1 MFSHAG
7 IHSITCLP
15 THAVCSAFQ
24 HCNHTFRIVIPGG
37 FYSMSSSPTVARTAA
52 SHDFPAGV
60 YPLKI
65 SWPYAIGITAMH
77 LLTLLAFVPWLFSWT
92 GVASVIIGH
101 HLFGML
107 GMTVGYHRL
116 LTHRSFQCPL
126 WLERTL
132 AILGVCCFQD
142 TPAQWVAT
150 HRQHHCDS
158 DDQPDPHSPLVS
170 FCWGHFSWL
179 FLQNRDK
186 GHLRHLD
193 RYAKDLLR
201 DPLYLWLEKR
211 QHWIWVYVAHAVL
224 IFLLGAGIGA
234 ITGGWDEALR
244 MGLSLFVWGVIVRTV
259 VVWHVT
265 WSVNSLTHLWGYRS
279 FETRDNSR
287 NNWLIGLL
295 AHGEG
300 WHNNHHAQQRSAAH
314 GRNWWEFDLS
324 YRTIQLLEFMGLAW
338 NVVHA
343 KPIKDNNQIDTVV
356 SQPVL

>member
-1 MFSHAG
+1 
-7 IHSITCLP
+7 
-15 THAVCSAFQ
+15 
-24 HCNHTFRIVIPGG
+24 
-37 FYSMSSSPTVARTAA
+37 MSSSPTLAPSVA
-52 SHDFPAGV
+52 SHSLPEGV
-60 YPLKI
+60 YPLKVL
-65 SWPYAIGITAMH
+65 WPYAIGISAMH
-77 LLTLLAFVPWLFSWT
+77 LLALLALWPWLFSWT

-132 AILGVCCFQD
+132 AILGVCCLQD
-142 TPAQWVAT
+142 TPVRWVAT

-158 DDQPDPHSPLVS
+158 DDQPDPHSPLVN

-179 FLQNRDK
+179 FVQNRDK
-186 GHLRHLD
+186 GQLRHLD

-201 DPLYLWLEKR
+201 DPLYFWLERR
-211 QHWIWVYVAHAVL
+211 QHWVWVFLAHAAL
-224 IFLLGAGIGA
+224 IFLLGAAIGA
-234 ITGGWDEALR
+234 VTGGWNEALR

-279 FETRDNSR
+279 FETGDNSR
-287 NNWLIGLL
+287 NNWFIGLL

-324 YRTIQLLEFMGLAW
+324 YRTIQLLEFTGLAW

-343 KPIKDNNQIDTVV
+343 KPIKETLNEDAEIDAVV
-356 SQPVL
+356 SQPVHSVH